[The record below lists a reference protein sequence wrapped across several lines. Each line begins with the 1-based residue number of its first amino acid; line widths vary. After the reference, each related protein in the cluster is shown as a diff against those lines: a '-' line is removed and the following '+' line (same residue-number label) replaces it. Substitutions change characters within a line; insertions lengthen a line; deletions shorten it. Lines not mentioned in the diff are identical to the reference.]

1 MTRVA
6 DRAAQTATELMKAMT
21 RLTARLRAESAPLD
35 MPLTWSQITTL
46 GRIVMDGPTT
56 ASALAQAEH
65 VRRQSMAETL
75 AALRSNDLITS
86 DHDPTDGRKNLMS
99 ATPKGH
105 TLSTTIPAVR
115 EAWLNVAIGELL
127 QPGERQTL
135 LKAAAV
141 MKRIAD
147 TDRLAAP

>member
-1 MTRVA
+1 MTRGA
-6 DRAAQTATELMKAMT
+6 ERAAQTATELMKAMT

-46 GRIVMDGPTT
+46 GRIVADGPTT

-65 VRRQSMAETL
+65 VRRQSMAETIE
-75 AALRSNDLITS
+75 ALRANDLITS
-86 DHDPTDGRKNLMS
+86 EHDPTDGRKSLIS

-115 EAWLNVAIGELL
+115 EAWLNVAIDEL

-147 TDRLAAP
+147 TDRRAAP